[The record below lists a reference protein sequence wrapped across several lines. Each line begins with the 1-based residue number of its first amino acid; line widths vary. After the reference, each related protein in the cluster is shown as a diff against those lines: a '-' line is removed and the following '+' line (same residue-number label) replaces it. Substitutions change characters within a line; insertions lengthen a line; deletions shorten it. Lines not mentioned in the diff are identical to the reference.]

1 MKEIDVSAL
10 VSPTPGLIGA
20 ENYFQAAVLVPLIR
34 IDGVYHLLF
43 EKRASGIRQP
53 GEVSFPGGA
62 IEAEESITQA
72 AVRETTEELG
82 IAAEQIRVIGRFD
95 SLAAPHG
102 TLVHTVLAE
111 LTGVSLDAMQP
122 NSAEVAEVFTVPV
135 RYFLEHQPTQYQVR
149 LEIHSHNVD
158 GQETLFPAAELNLP
172 SRYHASWG
180 NTLVPVYVYQYHK
193 RVIWGITGQ
202 IVRALTARLMQSDT
216 VAAAIA
222 ESAR

>member
-1 MKEIDVSAL
+1 MKELDVSAL

-43 EKRASGIRQP
+43 EKRAKGIRQP
-53 GEVSFPGGA
+53 GEISFPGGA
-62 IEAEESITQA
+62 IEPDESITQA
-72 AVRETTEELG
+72 AVRETMEELG
-82 IAAEQIRVIGRFD
+82 ITTEQINVVGRFD

-102 TLVHTVLAE
+102 TLVHTLLAVLVE
-111 LTGVSLDAMQP
+111 VSLDELQP
-122 NSAEVAEVFTVPV
+122 NHAEVAEVFTVPI
-135 RYFLEHQPTQYQVR
+135 RFFLEHQPTQYQVR
-149 LEIHSHNVD
+149 LEIHSHDID

-180 NTLVPVYVYQYHK
+180 NTLVPVYVYHYHNH
-193 RVIWGITGQ
+193 VIWGITGQ
-202 IVRALTARLMQSDT
+202 ILRALAARLTQSDT

-222 ESAR
+222 EFAK